1 MFILGSPSTQI
12 GYSIKYYK
20 WGFEIKNFIYLRSV
34 SDGWVFAQGGAKRC
48 QLLGHSFHVK
58 TTACR
63 PVRIIVHLECIQLVQ
78 GEYLR
83 TKKFSILNFVS
94 MYCPKVSRLSFSQ
107 IRVSAVF
114 LNKKNLQIEGISAFL
129 LKKSSKKAL
138 GHLVN

>member
-114 LNKKNLQIEGISAFL
+114 LNKKIFKLKGYLHFFKKNH
-129 LKKSSKKAL
+129 LKKL
-138 GHLVN
+138 WDTW